1 MGACPGWGTRMPSA
15 AATMARP
22 CPAHAHCS
30 SRHVYAEPKDL
41 RGPRLGACLAALHV
55 LKGRG
60 IGGAFV
66 WALDNSCGCG
76 FQAESA
82 LLRIAGE
89 PTGVHAQQQ
98 QGQAAGGGAQQAAT
112 GGAAASGGGQ
122 HVASYSGSTCC
133 CIG

>member
-1 MGACPGWGTRMPSA
+1 MPSA

-22 CPAHAHCS
+22 CPAHAHCP